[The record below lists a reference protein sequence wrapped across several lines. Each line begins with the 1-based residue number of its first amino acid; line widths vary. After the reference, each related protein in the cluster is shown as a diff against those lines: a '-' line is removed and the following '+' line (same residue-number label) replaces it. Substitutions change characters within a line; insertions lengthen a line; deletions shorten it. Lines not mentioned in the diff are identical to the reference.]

1 MFGRPENGP
10 QGAVGKR
17 TFEKEAG
24 RKLRKHGVL
33 ASREALLRAMGG
45 QCWGG
50 VWGLEERRG
59 AGGED
64 PDWEAEHQGKVQDHL
79 LVLMGRNWD
88 QEDVE
93 RSGGGRCRTAGS
105 WARMLG

>member
-1 MFGRPENGP
+1 M
-10 QGAVGKR
+10 GKR

-24 RKLRKHGVL
+24 KKLRKHGVL
-33 ASREALLRAMGG
+33 ASREALVRAMGG

-59 AGGED
+59 AGDED
-64 PDWEAEHQGKVQDHL
+64 LDWEAEHQGKMQDRRGHL

-88 QEDVE
+88 QDVE
-93 RSGGGRCRTAGS
+93 GSRGGGCRTAGS
-105 WARMLG
+105 WAHILG